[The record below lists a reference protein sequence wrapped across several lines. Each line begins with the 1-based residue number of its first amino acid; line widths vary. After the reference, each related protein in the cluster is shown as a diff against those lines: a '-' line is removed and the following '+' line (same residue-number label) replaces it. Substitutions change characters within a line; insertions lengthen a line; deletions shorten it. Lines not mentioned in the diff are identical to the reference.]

1 MTYLEE
7 VGYWGS
13 WASLISIPITIA
25 TFLLAKSVRDA
36 VIASRFQQRLASLVS
51 AMREAEM
58 KANIKQLTAEIKVL
72 VHAFETSYGWFDLK
86 FSPRV
91 NKAYV
96 EAKNQAKSSSP
107 DIKVLQ
113 GLLINLRTLHA
124 EVTP

>member
-1 MTYLEE
+1 MTYLEA

-13 WASLISIPITIA
+13 WASLISIPLTVA
-25 TFLLAKSVRDA
+25 TLLLAKSVRDA

-72 VHAFETSYGWFDLK
+72 VHAFETSYSWFDLR
-86 FSPRV
+86 FSSRV

-96 EAKNQAKSSSP
+96 EAKKQAEAPSP